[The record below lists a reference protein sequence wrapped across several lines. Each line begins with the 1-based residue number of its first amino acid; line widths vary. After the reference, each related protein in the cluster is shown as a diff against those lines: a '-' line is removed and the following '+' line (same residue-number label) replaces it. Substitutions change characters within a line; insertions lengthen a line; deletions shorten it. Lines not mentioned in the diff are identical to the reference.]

1 VLFRSRALSLDPYF
15 FVPVNKEVTPGADV
29 PMRSISEITNFV
41 THDWTRINPLR
52 AGWISRFNREMAG

>member
-1 VLFRSRALSLDPYF
+1 M
-15 FVPVNKEVTPGADV
+15 NKEVTPGADV

>member
-1 VLFRSRALSLDPYF
+1 VQSALALDPYF

-41 THDWTRINPLR
+41 THDWSRINPLR